1 MWKDI
6 LKAPPF
12 DAVRYEKRVSTP
24 RQMTFP
30 SFFSQVLD
38 RYIEDAIKS
47 KRIRNPSKSEKRK
60 YIVRFRND
68 DVKKYQKYLDKMV
81 GEPTPTGS
89 KYYTGYGPK
98 GTRTRDEY
106 NRDFTDKIK
115 QKMLQEYN
123 MDSIRLIKYSPIFYS
138 DFEFEFT
145 LTDEG
150 NAGNMEKVAGPVTT
164 SSPAHSHLFRPT
176 YGKRRKRKKE
186 EDE

>member
-38 RYIEDAIKS
+38 TYIENAIRS
-47 KRIRNPSKSEKRK
+47 KRVRNPSKSKKRK
-60 YIVRFRND
+60 YTVYFSSD
-68 DVKKYQKYLDKMV
+68 DVKKYRKYLDKMV
-81 GEPTPTGS
+81 GESTPTGRMVP
-89 KYYTGYGPK
+89 TGYGK
-98 GTRTRDEY
+98 REAEY
-106 NRDFTDKIK
+106 TRDFTDKIK

-123 MDSIRLIKYSPIFYS
+123 MDSIRLIRYRPLFGE
-138 DFEFEFT
+138 FNFEFT

-176 YGKRRKRKKE
+176 FGGKRKRKKKKD

>member
-12 DAVRYEKRVSTP
+12 DAVRYERQVSTP

-38 RYIEDAIKS
+38 RYIESAIRS

-60 YIVRFRND
+60 YTVLIGR
-68 DVKKYQKYLDKMV
+68 DVLEKYRKYFDKMV
-81 GEPTPTGS
+81 GEYTPTGR

-106 NRDFTDKIK
+106 TRDFTDKIK

-123 MDSIRLIKYSPIFYS
+123 MDSIRLIEYSHYF
-138 DFEFEFT
+138 FKFEFT

-150 NAGNMEKVAGPVTT
+150 NAGNMEKVAGAVTT

-176 YGKRRKRKKE
+176 YGNRRKRKKKKE
-186 EDE
+186 E

>member
-60 YIVRFRND
+60 YIVRFRSD
-68 DVKKYQKYLDKMV
+68 DVNKYQKYLDKMV
-81 GEPTPTGS
+81 GEYTPTGR
-89 KYYTGYGPK
+89 KQYTGYGPK
-98 GTRTRDEY
+98 GTRIVDEY
-106 NRDFTDKIK
+106 TRQFTDKIK

-123 MDSIRLIKYSPIFYS
+123 MDSIRLIQYNPLYPVFK
-138 DFEFEFT
+138 FEFT

-150 NAGNMEKVAGPVTT
+150 NAGNMEKVEGAVTT